1 MYRSLYARDLFGELD
16 RLSRD
21 LSSTFEPAGGIR
33 GMGRG
38 GFPAINIGTTPEA
51 VEIYA
56 FTPGVDPASIDIQLE
71 RGVLSLSGE
80 RQIPGAEEGAA
91 QHLSERFS
99 GRFRRVVSLPDDI
112 DSDDIQATC
121 ADGVLR
127 VVLKR
132 RAAAQPRR
140 ITVQ

>member
-1 MYRSLYARDLFGELD
+1 MYASLYARDPFGELD
-16 RLSRD
+16 RLAREISAAA
-21 LSSTFEPAGGIR
+21 EPTGGIR
-33 GMGRG
+33 GKSRG
-38 GFPAINIGTTPEA
+38 GFPAVNIGTTPEA
-51 VEIYA
+51 VELYA

-80 RQIPGAEEGAA
+80 RKLPATDAKAA
-91 QHLSERFS
+91 QHLNERFS

-112 DSDDIQATC
+112 DPDAIEATC
-121 ADGVLR
+121 TDGVLR

-132 RAAAQPRR
+132 RAAVQPRR